1 MRSALALQVVVSLAV
16 SVTTVSAQ
24 PASHPL
30 LLDVD
35 NCPHSDA
42 SDADLRK
49 QGAEHY
55 TRGETLYL
63 QGDYKG
69 AVSEL
74 VQSYCKIPSFG
85 YSILK
90 DIGQAYERDLD
101 YERAVAYLQRY
112 IDEMPENATRT
123 SQCAPD
129 PKEDRENV
137 TRRIAVLKR
146 LKARILIETQP
157 GGATITI
164 ERKSDGRVVER
175 GIAGDP
181 FDLEAG
187 EYTMRISLRGFVPV
201 SKPLVAHI
209 GKPDTRYIP
218 LDPQTGT
225 VSILTTPS
233 DAKIYLDDG
242 RVDRLVGVGR
252 YETRLDAKKYRV
264 RAERPGR
271 ETRSKEIEVL
281 PDQVSQALIELP
293 EEERFGRRQ
302 LIAFVTGAGMA
313 AGGNLLAA
321 FNQTTLAGA
330 GVIGGGIAGFTFSY
344 LYLPKTLALG
354 TSNLTITSTLAGGVV
369 GGFGA
374 LVFTDD
380 PNVYAPV
387 LGASLAIGGAA
398 GYYFGD
404 KTKVSVGDAA
414 LINSAMTWGTVTGA
428 LFAESFGSE
437 RQVSSGLVLSGF
449 GMGAISGVLMTRYFH
464 VSRTH
469 ALLIDVGGVIGILG
483 GLAAESLIYGAS
495 SSSGGAGFTD
505 AEREHLSNFSLG
517 GMAVGL
523 IGAGI
528 LSRNVDAP
536 KLQKTQTVQPAV
548 GSATTVTGARTT
560 TFGIAG
566 RW

>member
-1 MRSALALQVVVSLAV
+1 
-16 SVTTVSAQ
+16 
-24 PASHPL
+24 
-30 LLDVD
+30 
-35 NCPHSDA
+35 
-42 SDADLRK
+42 
-49 QGAEHY
+49 
-55 TRGETLYL
+55 
-63 QGDYKG
+63 
-69 AVSEL
+69 

-112 IDEMPENATRT
+112 IDEMPDNATRT

-137 TRRIAVLKR
+137 SRRIAVLKR
-146 LKARILIETQP
+146 LKAHILIETQP

-187 EYTMRISLRGFVPV
+187 EYTMRISLPGFVPV
-201 SKPLVAHI
+201 EKPLIAHI
-209 GKPDTRYIP
+209 GKPDTRYVP
-218 LDPQTGT
+218 LDPQTGK

-242 RVDRLVGVGR
+242 RGDRLVGVGR
-252 YETRLDAKKYRV
+252 YESRVDAKKYRV

-271 ETRSKEIEVL
+271 DPRSTEIEVL
-281 PDQVSQALIELP
+281 PDQVSQTLIELP

-321 FNQTTLAGA
+321 FDQTTIASAGLL
-330 GVIGGGIAGFTFSY
+330 GGGVAGFAFSY
-344 LYLPKTLALG
+344 LYLPKSLSLG

-374 LVFTDD
+374 LVFTQD
-380 PNVYAPV
+380 PNIYAPI
-387 LGASLAIGGAA
+387 LGASLIAGGAT
-398 GYYFGD
+398 GYYLGE

-414 LINSAMTWGTVTGA
+414 LINSAMTWGTVAGA

-437 RQVSSGLVLSGF
+437 TQVSSGLVLSGF
-449 GMGAISGVLMTRYFH
+449 GMGAIGGVVMTRYFH

-483 GLAAESLIYGAS
+483 GLAAESLFYGAGTGTGS
-495 SSSGGAGFTD
+495 QRFTD
-505 AEREHLSNFSLG
+505 AEREHLANFSLG

-528 LSRNVDAP
+528 LTRNVDAP
-536 KLQKTQTVQPAV
+536 KLPVQPTL
-548 GSATTVTGARTT
+548 GTATTANGTRTT
-560 TFGIAG
+560 TFGFAG